1 MGHCLES
8 KGNTSIDKKVMTNIR
23 FQKKNELEDGN
34 SLSLEKM
41 RKRRLFQLNYALF
54 YNNIAS
60 F

>member
-1 MGHCLES
+1 MGHCLEN

-23 FQKKNELEDGN
+23 FQKRNELEDGI
-34 SLSLEKM
+34 SLPLEKM
-41 RKRRLFQLNYALF
+41 RKRRIFQPNYALF